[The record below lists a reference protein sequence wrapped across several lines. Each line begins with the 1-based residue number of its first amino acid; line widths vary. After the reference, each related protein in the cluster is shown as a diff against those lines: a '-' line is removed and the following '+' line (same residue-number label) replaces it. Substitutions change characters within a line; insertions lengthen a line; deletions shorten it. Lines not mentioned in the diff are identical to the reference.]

1 LQPLAQTFEAI
12 RSPAHGHVQ
21 AVALTLQ
28 RLGLAGLVS
37 SKPCRERALV
47 LAMVA
52 SRILSPHTKLATTR
66 WWHSTTLPEE
76 FGVVDADEDDLYAA
90 MDWLLARQE
99 RIEKSLAARHLAPG
113 AMVLYDL
120 SSSYFEGTCCP
131 LAGQARLQPRRQVRP
146 AAGQLRLAHRRTR
159 LPSGGVGVRRQRVR
173 QQDLDACGAPT
184 AR

>member
-52 SRILSPHTKLATTR
+52 SRILSLPGVNYPELLATTIV
-66 WWHSTTLPEE
+66 S
-76 FGVVDADEDDLYAA
+76 
-90 MDWLLARQE
+90 
-99 RIEKSLAARHLAPG
+99 G
-113 AMVLYDL
+113 A
-120 SSSYFEGTCCP
+120 
-131 LAGQARLQPRRQVRP
+131 
-146 AAGQLRLAHRRTR
+146 
-159 LPSGGVGVRRQRVR
+159 VGR
-173 QQDLDACGAPT
+173 
-184 AR
+184 